1 MCEDDAGTLFEY
13 YYSYTDEQA
22 QAAGFSIFGESYD
35 MIKDV
40 IKTIAEKNVL
50 TEIELINLEFELYD
64 VTYETAQHAFAT
76 GYKAARDEITKL

>member
-13 YYSYTDEQA
+13 YYSYTDDEA

-40 IKTIAEKNVL
+40 IKTIASKNVFN
-50 TEIELINLEFELYD
+50 EIELLNLEFALYD
-64 VTYETAQHAFAT
+64 VTYETAQNAFAT
-76 GYKAARDEITKL
+76 GYKAAREEIPLR